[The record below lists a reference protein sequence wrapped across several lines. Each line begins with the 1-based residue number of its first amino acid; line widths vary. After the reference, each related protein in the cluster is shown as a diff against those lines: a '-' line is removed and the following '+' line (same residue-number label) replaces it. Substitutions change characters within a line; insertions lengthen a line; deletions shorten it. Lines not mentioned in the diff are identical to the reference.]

1 MKKIN
6 LWLFA
11 PAIVYLL
18 FFVYACFANGRI
30 SLDIAFVF
38 NIAWMFAA
46 GVLMQNN
53 IVFGGVMGIALGLFW
68 SALDLFRNGLFVPRH
83 VVCIPLI
90 FYYWCC
96 AVYLKDKK

>member
-1 MKKIN
+1 MKKFN

-11 PAIVYLL
+11 PAISYLL
-18 FFVYACFANGRI
+18 FFVYACLANGKI
-30 SLDIAFVF
+30 SVDTAFVF
-38 NIAWMFAA
+38 NLVWMVIA
-46 GVLMQNN
+46 GILMDRG

-68 SALDLFRNGLFVPRH
+68 SVLDLFRGGLFVPRH

-96 AVYLKDKK
+96 TVYLKDKR

>member
-38 NIAWMFAA
+38 NLAWMFAA

-53 IVFGGVMGIALGLFW
+53 IVFGGVMGISLGLFW
-68 SALDLFRNGLFVPRH
+68 SVLDLFRNGLFVPRH